1 MPAPIHEATYLL
13 PATYFIE
20 ILRGIVPCGTDLFDL
35 IPWVVGLTICG
46 CVILM
51 QGITRFRK
59 QLS

>member
-1 MPAPIHEATYLL
+1 MPSPIYEATFLL

-20 ILRGIVPCGTDLFDL
+20 ILRGIVLRGANLLDLF
-35 IPWVVGLTICG
+35 PWVVGLTICY

-51 QGITRFRK
+51 LSITRFRK